1 MMKQD
6 TALWYV
12 RKIMA
17 LDILTTTSLFQ
28 SLSFPKYYYYT
39 TLLLL
44 WLMSGW
50 FQFNERR

>member
-6 TALWYV
+6 TVLWYV

-28 SLSFPKYYYYT
+28 SLSFPKYYHT

-44 WLMSGW
+44 WLMLGW
-50 FQFNERR
+50 FQFNERW